1 MRPRSSLISCTFVSI
16 YLVSYIVVSQAHIL
30 VPLGKPVDLSRQL
43 RSLPLRLLY
52 LILDRG
58 ERVSLILLLSAEGYE
73 LMTLWNS

>member
-1 MRPRSSLISCTFVSI
+1 MRPRSSFISCTFVSI
-16 YLVSYIVVSQAHIL
+16 YLVSYIVVSRAHIL

>member
-1 MRPRSSLISCTFVSI
+1 MRPRSSFISCTFVSI
-16 YLVSYIVVSQAHIL
+16 YLVSYIVVSHAHIL
-30 VPLGKPVDLSRQL
+30 VPLGKPVNLSRQL

>member
-1 MRPRSSLISCTFVSI
+1 MRPRSSFISCTFVSI